1 MTRDNYQQDKK
12 SAIGWVAGVIA
23 VLLTSGLGF
32 LATQLVAH
40 ETALAVV
47 KERQTT
53 MEQRL
58 NGMDGKLD
66 KILDKLSKP

>member
-1 MTRDNYQQDKK
+1 MTKDSYQEDKK
-12 SAIGWVAGVIA
+12 SAIGWVAGVVA
-23 VLLTSGLGF
+23 FLLTSGLGF

-58 NGMDGKLD
+58 NSMDGKLD
-66 KILDKLSKP
+66 KILDKITKP